1 MILWRLL
8 FQIKQRNIY
17 SVWQMIFCFLEIFKS
32 FFKRFLESAGTVLNY
47 FESFLGRIEIKTADK
62 VAFGIKNIIIC
73 RIVYWHFNNYFS
85 WSLVGLSLF
94 LGSPAP
100 LFLNHLKFW
109 LSLRKSLCKVIQK
122 NWNAEKTVAKES
134 LHTFLTSCEQNIK
147 LILRS
152 FS

>member
-1 MILWRLL
+1 MIIGWT
-8 FQIKQRNIY
+8 IWTI
-17 SVWQMIFCFLEIFKS
+17 
-32 FFKRFLESAGTVLNY
+32 
-47 FESFLGRIEIKTADK
+47 
-62 VAFGIKNIIIC
+62 
-73 RIVYWHFNNYFS
+73 
-85 WSLVGLSLF
+85 LSLSHPLF
-94 LGSPAP
+94 FGSPAP

-122 NWNAEKTVAKES
+122 NWNAEKTVAKKS